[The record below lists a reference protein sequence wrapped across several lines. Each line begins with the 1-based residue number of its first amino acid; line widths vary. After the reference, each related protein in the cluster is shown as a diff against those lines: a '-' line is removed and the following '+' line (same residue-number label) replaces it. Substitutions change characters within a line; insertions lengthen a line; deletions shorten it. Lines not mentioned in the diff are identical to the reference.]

1 MTVFVLLE
9 LLVCSLLVMM
19 GSYYLQ
25 IYSVKYHFLSD
36 KNFISE
42 PIQRDRLLFSMTE
55 VGMLKI
61 LKPEL
66 KYTG

>member
-1 MTVFVLLE
+1 M
-9 LLVCSLLVMM
+9 LV
-19 GSYYLQ
+19 GSYYLL
-25 IYSVKYHFLSD
+25 IYLVKYHCLSD

-42 PIQRDRLLFSMTE
+42 SIQRDRLLFWMTE

-66 KYTG
+66 KYTGQGFWET